1 MNFSVFLQCSWD
13 SKRLHLSLTLPGNF
27 FIGQGNWIARKIGS
41 VFIANM
47 PKIILIQIIRC
58 CFMRAVVQRVK
69 QSVVKTNGE
78 TVGRIGQGLLVLLGV
93 AEDDSAE
100 DADYLANKI
109 INLRIFED
117 ENGKM
122 NRSLL
127 ETGGELLA
135 VSQFTLL
142 ADCRKGRRP
151 SFVRAAEPEKA
162 NGLYEKFVEQIR
174 QNGVAVQT
182 GRFQARM
189 EVALVNDGPVTI
201 IIESPPG
208 PS

>member
-1 MNFSVFLQCSWD
+1 
-13 SKRLHLSLTLPGNF
+13 
-27 FIGQGNWIARKIGS
+27 
-41 VFIANM
+41 
-47 PKIILIQIIRC
+47 
-58 CFMRAVVQRVK
+58 MRAVVQRVK
-69 QSVVKTNGE
+69 QSAVKTKGE

-93 AEDDSAE
+93 ARHDSAA
-100 DADYLANKI
+100 DADYLADKI

-151 SFVRAAEPEKA
+151 SFVKAADPEKA
-162 NGLYEKFVEQIR
+162 TGLYEKFVERVR

-182 GRFQARM
+182 GRFQAMM

-201 IIESPPG
+201 IIDSR
-208 PS
+208 